1 MIDKDD
7 QFQYWLADMHDA
19 IERFRA
25 VVASSGGGSLD
36 MTPASLLALE
46 AMLLERYASVEQ
58 SRAATNASF
67 IDGAARYV
75 GQTFRHALGGK
86 WFIDNVDSK
95 NAFFGLP
102 QLGGM
107 NGQQT
112 QICPLTLVTSSL
124 ARRTGNHVYKVLM
137 NLSEQAK
144 GDSDRS

>member
-19 IERFRA
+19 LERFRA

-75 GQTFRHALGGK
+75 ATVKTPSSGFLSWGDEWAAGADLPSYVSDFKLGEAYWQSRVQGSDEP
-86 WFIDNVDSK
+86 I
-95 NAFFGLP
+95 
-102 QLGGM
+102 
-107 NGQQT
+107 
-112 QICPLTLVTSSL
+112 
-124 ARRTGNHVYKVLM
+124 RTG
-137 NLSEQAK
+137 
-144 GDSDRS
+144 